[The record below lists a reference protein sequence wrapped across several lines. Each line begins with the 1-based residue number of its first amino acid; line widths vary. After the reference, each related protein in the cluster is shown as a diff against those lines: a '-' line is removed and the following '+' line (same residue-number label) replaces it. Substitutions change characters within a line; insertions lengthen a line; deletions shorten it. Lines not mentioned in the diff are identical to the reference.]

1 MGSIP
6 RECHKHPEPNL
17 VLAEPIK
24 TGSTLCN
31 TVYVHNKQEKK
42 GPAPGAPKIG
52 GVNLEVEVSLLF

>member
-42 GPAPGAPKIG
+42 G